1 MKRLVAQLCLTLGDS
16 IDPPGS
22 STMGFPRQEYWSGLP
37 CLSPG
42 DLPDPGIEPG
52 SPALLADSLLS
63 ESPGKATFNQLY
75 PPKYC
80 DIHPLKEY
88 TLYVRNYSCYYEGY
102 KYKICNAC
110 LRKAWWWKL
119 TRIILVYL
127 TLLNPRLEH
136 VFNFGHYQKVEV
148 FSTFPLTVE
157 RSFTNKIK
165 TLMSI
170 LISVATRNFQVRS
183 FFNLKILLF

>member
-1 MKRLVAQLCLTLGDS
+1 MLVAQLYPALCNP
-16 IDPPGS
+16 IDCSLSGS
-22 STMGFPRQEYWSGLP
+22 SVHGILQERILEWVAMP
-37 CLSPG
+37 FPG

-63 ESPGKATFNQLY
+63 ESPGKSSFNQLY
-75 PPKYC
+75 PSKYC

-88 TLYVRNYSCYYEGY
+88 TLCIRNYSCYYEGY

-136 VFNFGHYQKVEV
+136 VFNFGHYQKV
-148 FSTFPLTVE
+148 
-157 RSFTNKIK
+157 
-165 TLMSI
+165 
-170 LISVATRNFQVRS
+170 
-183 FFNLKILLF
+183 

>member
-1 MKRLVAQLCLTLGDS
+1 MFIAALFTIVMTWKQHKCPSTDKWKKGVVRECMLSHFSCVQLFAILWTVARQALLF
-16 IDPPGS
+16 
-22 STMGFPRQEYWSGLP
+22 MGFSRKEYWSGLP

-63 ESPGKATFNQLY
+63 ESPGKSSFNQLY
-75 PPKYC
+75 PSKYC

-88 TLYVRNYSCYYEGY
+88 TLCIRNYSCYYEGY

-136 VFNFGHYQKVEV
+136 VFNFGHYQKV
-148 FSTFPLTVE
+148 
-157 RSFTNKIK
+157 
-165 TLMSI
+165 
-170 LISVATRNFQVRS
+170 
-183 FFNLKILLF
+183 